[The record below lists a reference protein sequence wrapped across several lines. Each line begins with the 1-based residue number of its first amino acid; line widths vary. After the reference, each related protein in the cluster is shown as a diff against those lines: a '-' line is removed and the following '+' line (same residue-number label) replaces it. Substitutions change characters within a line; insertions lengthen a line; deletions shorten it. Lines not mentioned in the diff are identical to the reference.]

1 MGFRTFTGFALLGV
15 MLTGCGGGGGS
26 SNSSGDNSSNDAA
39 ANIIAI
45 ATPQASTGATAA
57 CQTQLQGIFDDLLTE
72 TNAVRAD
79 NGVGP
84 LRFSRRL
91 GEAAQG
97 HAEDMAAGDYFAHTS
112 PSGSTLAS
120 RIEAVG
126 YDYST
131 AGENLAA
138 GYDSAKDTVTAW
150 FNSPGHKANLLNP
163 NFVDVGF
170 GLIFDDV
177 QSANASATFD
187 NYWVQNF
194 GRPTDSNTD
203 TAAAYITDNC
213 NLGTITSTANGVLS
227 GSITNDLA
235 TDTKV
240 AATVSDTSSTRIE
253 EKSAISALSIAAASD
268 EPWPGPTFSESSLV
282 ASADIHGENQPVSTP
297 EPAMALGLM
306 SVGFVALRSR
316 PKSPSR
322 AVTPKL
328 H

>member
-1 MGFRTFTGFALLGV
+1 MGFRTFTSFALLSV

-26 SNSSGDNSSNDAA
+26 SNSSDNSSNDAVTA
-39 ANIIAI
+39 ATV

-138 GYDSAKDTVTAW
+138 GYNSAKDTVTAW

-170 GLIFDDV
+170 GLIFDDF

-203 TAAAYITDNC
+203 VEAAYITDNC
-213 NLGTITSTANGVLS
+213 NLGTITSAANGVLS
-227 GSITNDLA
+227 GSIA
-235 TDTKV
+235 GAS
-240 AATVSDTSSTRIE
+240 AAVTTANTSSTRIE
-253 EKSAISALSIAAASD
+253 EKSAISALSIAAASG
-268 EPWPGPTFSESSLV
+268 EPLRGPIFSEDSLV
-282 ASADIHGENQPVSTP
+282 ASAGIHAENQPVSTP

-306 SVGFVALRSR
+306 SVGFVVLRSR
-316 PKSPSR
+316 PKSPS
-322 AVTPKL
+322 TSKL